1 MARLKNLYP
10 KSTICITKMS
20 SQRFVK
26 DLRYKNN
33 YDSNNTKLIPLL
45 KPRRVKTFTDSQ
57 VS

>member
-1 MARLKNLYP
+1 
-10 KSTICITKMS
+10 MS

-26 DLRYKNN
+26 DLRYRNN